1 MTVGGRAAVARKVS
15 ETRRRWTVSDCMT
28 KSGFIPRWE
37 YQGPS
42 LNIRP
47 TRKVSCTN
55 CRTERMHTREFQVY
69 QSTVHGKAV
78 RLSSAITAAR
88 LFGSEDSKRMQQRS
102 ERHEFLRDRLQMQ
115 MMWLKDRQH
124 THTHT
129 HGKTN
134 VKSCPLSSMAKWLTT
149 HASVSLSLFYVHTPT
164 WVFYCTQFTHNA
176 ILIQTLV
183 IS

>member
-124 THTHT
+124 THTHM
-129 HGKTN
+129 GRPMLN
-134 VKSCPLSSMAKWLTT
+134 LALYPLWPNDWL
-149 HASVSLSLFYVHTPT
+149 LMPQ
-164 WVFYCTQFTHNA
+164 WVFRCFMYTHLHGCFIAPNLPIMQFSSK
-176 ILIQTLV
+176 L
-183 IS
+183 